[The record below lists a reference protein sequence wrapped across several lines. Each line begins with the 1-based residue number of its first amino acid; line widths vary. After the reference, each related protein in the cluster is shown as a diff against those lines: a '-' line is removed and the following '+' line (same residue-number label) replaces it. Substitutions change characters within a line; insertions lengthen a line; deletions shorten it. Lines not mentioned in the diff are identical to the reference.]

1 MPGLDPGIHS
11 ETAVPRSA
19 VEEWIAGSSP
29 VMTTEKGTTMAT
41 TGEANRRLGRGLD
54 ALLGVY
60 NPAEEQP
67 ADGYD
72 GRRMVPL
79 AAIHP
84 NPRNPRRNFDPQE
97 LDDLADSIR
106 THGLVQP
113 IAVRPVGDGEGYEII
128 AGERRWRAAQKAGQH
143 KVPVILFEVTDRR
156 ALELAVVENVQRTD
170 LNPVEE
176 AMGYQALMEEF
187 AYTQAE
193 LGEAIGKSRVH
204 IANTL
209 RLLKLP
215 DSVLEALAT
224 GKLSAGHARALIG
237 SPDPEGLARTIVKR
251 RLSVR
256 EAERLARRQA
266 EGRDAAPRRPA
277 VEKDADTRALEKE
290 LSDRLGLRLELT
302 HRPDGGGE
310 VRIHYRDL
318 DQLEALIRKL
328 RG

>member
-1 MPGLDPGIHS
+1 M
-11 ETAVPRSA
+11 
-19 VEEWIAGSSP
+19 
-29 VMTTEKGTTMAT
+29 
-41 TGEANRRLGRGLD
+41 
-54 ALLGVY
+54 
-60 NPAEEQP
+60 
-67 ADGYD
+67 
-72 GRRMVPL
+72 
-79 AAIHP
+79 
-84 NPRNPRRNFDPQE
+84 
-97 LDDLADSIR
+97 
-106 THGLVQP
+106 
-113 IAVRPVGDGEGYEII
+113 
-128 AGERRWRAAQKAGQH
+128 
-143 KVPVILFEVTDRR
+143 PVIVFEVTDRR

-204 IANTL
+204 ITNTL

-215 DSVLEALAT
+215 DSVLEALAS
-224 GKLSAGHARALIG
+224 GKLSAGHGRALVNAT
-237 SPDPEGLARTIVKR
+237 DPEGLARTIIKR
-251 RLSVR
+251 GVSVR
-256 EAERLARRQA
+256 EAERLVRRHADGRAEARRPQ
-266 EGRDAAPRRPA
+266 PA

-290 LSDRLGLRLELT
+290 LSDRLGLRLELR